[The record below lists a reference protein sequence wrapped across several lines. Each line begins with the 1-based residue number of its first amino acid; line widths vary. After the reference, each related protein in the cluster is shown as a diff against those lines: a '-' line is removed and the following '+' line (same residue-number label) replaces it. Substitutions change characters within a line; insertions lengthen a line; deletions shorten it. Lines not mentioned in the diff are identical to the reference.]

1 MLPRVKKFLPL
12 LIIIIAMVGVYASG
26 LLDYLNLEQ
35 VKALRTESQ
44 LFLDEYYAVGCL
56 LFILAYAATVA
67 LSLPTALLLSLL
79 GGALFGPLYGTLH
92 VIIGATLGATIIFLA
107 ARSALG
113 NVLRA
118 RANKFY
124 DKVKNEMAE
133 NAISY
138 MLFLRL
144 VPVFPF
150 FVVNILPALFQV
162 KLRDFIW
169 TTAIGILPGTFVYV
183 NLGTQLAE
191 INNLSDL
198 ISTDLLLAFTLLG
211 ILALTPTIIKKI
223 RGKKL
228 PEVPAEETK

>member
-1 MLPRVKKFLPL
+1 MFMRIKKFLPL
-12 LIIIIAMVGVYASG
+12 ILIVVAMVAVYASG
-26 LLDYLNLEQ
+26 LLDYFNLEQ
-35 VKALRTESQ
+35 VKQLRDSSQ
-44 LFLDEYYAVGCL
+44 SFLDQYYALGCL

-79 GGALFGPLYGTLH
+79 GGALFGPWYGTLH
-92 VIIGATLGATIIFLA
+92 VIVGATTGATIIFLA

-113 NVLRA
+113 DVLRA

-124 DKVKNEMAE
+124 NKVKNEMAE

-144 VPVFPF
+144 VPLFPF
-150 FVVNILPALFQV
+150 FVVNILPALFPI

-183 NLGTQLAE
+183 NLGAQLAD
-191 INNLSDL
+191 IDKLSDL

-211 ILALTPTIIKKI
+211 MLALTPTIIKKI

-228 PEVPAEETK
+228 PEMPDVENK